1 MCHRRHPGPS
11 RAQALVPFIAC
22 GDLCGFDAD
31 ANYPL
36 QPLHTLQ
43 PAASHVAGAP
53 SAPADCDDGVGAA
66 SGGDPSE
73 SGGGYVYHEPV
84 QLPTTPAYRAYLQA
98 VHAAH
103 AAAGG
108 SGVVAANKAE

>member
-1 MCHRRHPGPS
+1 M
-11 RAQALVPFIAC
+11 
-22 GDLCGFDAD
+22 
-31 ANYPL
+31 
-36 QPLHTLQ
+36 
-43 PAASHVAGAP
+43 
-53 SAPADCDDGVGAA
+53 
-66 SGGDPSE
+66 E

-108 SGVVAANKAE
+108 SGGVVAAKAE